1 MIERTQHLLTLEGL
15 LQRFPVVAILG
26 TRQTGKTTIAR
37 QLLARYPGPATL
49 FDLEDPAELAQLTSP
64 MLALRELRGLVV
76 LDEIQR
82 RPEIF
87 PVLRV
92 LADRP
97 GIPARFLVLGSA
109 SQDLLQQSS
118 ESLAGRIAF
127 HDLEGFTL
135 AEVGEDAL
143 RTLWL
148 RGGFPCSFLAPSDA
162 LSADWRDQ
170 FVRTFLERDL
180 AQLGIQIPG
189 TTLGRFWT
197 MIAHHHGQIWNSSE
211 LARAFGVSDTTVA
224 RYRDILTGALVIRQL
239 TPWHENLQK
248 RQVKSPKVYIIDSG
262 LLHTLLNLETF
273 ADLAGHPKIG
283 ASWEGFGLA
292 EVIARLGARPREC
305 FFWSTHSGAELDLL
319 VVRGRRRLGFEF
331 KYSDAPQVTRSMH
344 IALAD
349 LKLDSLDMVHAGQH
363 TFPLAEKVRA
373 LSLSRINTDLAPLAE
388 SSS

>member
-1 MIERTQHLLTLEGL
+1 VIERAHHLLALERL
-15 LQRFPVVAILG
+15 LQQFPVVAILG
-26 TRQTGKTTIAR
+26 TRQVGKTTLAR
-37 QLLARYPGPATL
+37 QLLARSSGPGIL
-49 FDLEDPAELAQLTSP
+49 FDLEDPADLARLTNP
-64 MLALRELRGLVV
+64 MLVLRKLQGLVV

-87 PVLRV
+87 PILRV

-97 GIPARFLVLGSA
+97 EIPARFLVLGSA

-148 RGGFPCSFLAPSDA
+148 RGGLPRSFLAPSDA
-162 LSADWRDQ
+162 ISADWRDQ

-180 AQLGIQIPG
+180 AQLGIQIPAA
-189 TTLGRFWT
+189 TLRRFWT
-197 MIAHHHGQIWNSSE
+197 MIAHYHGQIWNSSE
-211 LARAFGVSDTTVA
+211 LGRAFGVSDTTVA
-224 RYRDILTGALVIRQL
+224 RYRDVLTGALVVRQL

-273 ADLAGHPKIG
+273 DDLASHPKVG

-292 EVIARLGARPREC
+292 EVIARLGARSREC
-305 FFWSTHSGAELDLL
+305 FFWATHGGAELDLL

-331 KYSDAPQVTRSMH
+331 KYSDAPQMTRSMH
-344 IALAD
+344 TALAD
-349 LKLDSLDMVHAGQH
+349 LKLDSLDVVHAGEH
-363 TFPLAEKVRA
+363 TFPLHEKVRA
-373 LSLSRINTDLAPLAE
+373 LALSRLNEDLAPLG
-388 SSS
+388 

>member
-1 MIERTQHLLTLEGL
+1 VIERTEHLLTLEGL

-26 TRQTGKTTIAR
+26 TRQTGKTTLAR

-49 FDLEDPAELAQLTSP
+49 FDLEDPADLAQLTSP
-64 MLALRELRGLVV
+64 MLALRELRGLIV

-87 PVLRV
+87 PILRV

-135 AEVGEDAL
+135 AEVGADAL

-162 LSADWRDQ
+162 LSADWREQ
-170 FVRTFLERDL
+170 FVRTFLEQDL
-180 AQLGIQIPG
+180 AQLGIQIPA

-197 MIAHHHGQIWNSSE
+197 MIAHYHGQIWNSSE
-211 LARAFGVSDTTVA
+211 LGRAFGVSDTTVA
-224 RYRDILTGALVIRQL
+224 RYRDVLTGALVIRQL
-239 TPWHENLQK
+239 MPWHENLQK
-248 RQVKSPKVYIIDSG
+248 RQVKAPKTYIIDSG

-273 ADLAGHPKIG
+273 TDLAGHPKIG

-305 FFWSTHSGAELDLL
+305 FFWATHSGAELDLL

-331 KYSDAPQVTRSMH
+331 KYSDAPQTTRSMH

-349 LKLDSLDMVHAGQH
+349 LKLDSLDMVHAGRH
-363 TFPLAEKVRA
+363 TFPLAENVRA
-373 LSLSRINTDLAPLAE
+373 LSLARINEDLAPLAP
-388 SSS
+388 SS

>member
-1 MIERTQHLLTLEGL
+1 
-15 LQRFPVVAILG
+15 
-26 TRQTGKTTIAR
+26 
-37 QLLARYPGPATL
+37 
-49 FDLEDPAELAQLTSP
+49 
-64 MLALRELRGLVV
+64 
-76 LDEIQR
+76 
-82 RPEIF
+82 
-87 PVLRV
+87 
-92 LADRP
+92 
-97 GIPARFLVLGSA
+97 
-109 SQDLLQQSS
+109 
-118 ESLAGRIAF
+118 
-127 HDLEGFTL
+127 
-135 AEVGEDAL
+135 
-143 RTLWL
+143 
-148 RGGFPCSFLAPSDA
+148 
-162 LSADWRDQ
+162 
-170 FVRTFLERDL
+170 VRTFLERDL

-197 MIAHHHGQIWNSSE
+197 MIAHYHGQIWNSSE

-224 RYRDILTGALVIRQL
+224 RYRDILTGALVVRQI

-248 RQVKSPKVYIIDSG
+248 RQVKFPKVYIIDSG

-331 KYSDAPQVTRSMH
+331 KYSDAPQITRSMH

-373 LSLSRINTDLAPLAE
+373 LSLSRINKDLAPLAE